1 MIMTIGVM
9 SVVLEIQTKQC
20 LFYIKMMYGMKKI
33 STFLSIILI
42 ALGLCR
48 CSLFEMPEHEPMVA
62 TLDVT
67 NISTNSATLNG
78 KIEYP
83 GNPVYTE
90 KGFVYSAT
98 NLNPMMSVQKI
109 VVSGI
114 NADFSAHLAELSA
127 STTFHVWAYIMNK
140 SDTVYGERVDFTTK
154 IGTTTESDYWVL
166 NSANLMVQKNDLSS
180 GNTWNMAKKLCES
193 STLGGYTD
201 WRLPTIDELREIYN
215 NQNVIGKLSG
225 GYWSSSSYSSSSY
238 YYYYIDMNTG
248 SDDYT
253 NKNSIFKVRAV
264 RSIGN

>member
-1 MIMTIGVM
+1 
-9 SVVLEIQTKQC
+9 
-20 LFYIKMMYGMKKI
+20 MKKI
-33 STFLSIILI
+33 STFLFVILI
-42 ALGLCR
+42 AWGLCR
-48 CSLFEMPEHEPMVA
+48 CSLFEMPKHEPMVA

-67 NISTNSATLNG
+67 NISTNGATLNG

-98 NLNPMMSVQKI
+98 NLNPMMCTQK
-109 VVSGI
+109 VVVFGI
-114 NADFSAHLAELSA
+114 NADFSANLVELSA

-140 SDTVYGERVDFTTK
+140 RDTVYGERVDFTTK
-154 IGTTTESDYWVL
+154 IGTTTETDYWVL

-201 WRLPTIDELREIYN
+201 WRLPTIDELREVYN
-215 NQNVIGKLSG
+215 NKHVIGDLVG
-225 GYWSSSSYSSSSY
+225 NYWSSSNCNGYSEHHD
-238 YYYYIDMNTG
+238 YINMETG
-248 SDDYT
+248 RTDDEY
-253 NKNSIFKVRAV
+253 NSAIYKVRAV